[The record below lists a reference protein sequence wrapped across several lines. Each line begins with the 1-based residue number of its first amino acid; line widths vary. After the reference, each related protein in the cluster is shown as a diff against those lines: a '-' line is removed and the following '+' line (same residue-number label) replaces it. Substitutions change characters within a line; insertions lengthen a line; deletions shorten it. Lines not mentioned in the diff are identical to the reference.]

1 MAKSNSPIRLDAALM
16 SQAKL
21 VAGLHKRSQAEQIEY
36 WAALG
41 QSMTKLIDPE
51 TLIRIKSGV
60 TKIRL
65 EDIKNNSIDPED
77 VFSALEEQKQS
88 GLLRSQITTS
98 KLAYRASESKTGYLE
113 QIDTTGNVTVGQ
125 FENGH
130 FVSL

>member
-21 VAGLHKRSQAEQIEY
+21 AAGLHKRSQAEQIEY
-36 WAALG
+36 WAVLG
-41 QSMTKLIDPE
+41 QSMTKLIDPDS
-51 TLIRIKSGV
+51 LIRIKSGV

-65 EDIKNNSIDPED
+65 EDIENTSIDPDD
-77 VFSALEEQKQS
+77 VFNTLAGQRES
-88 GLLRSQITTS
+88 GVLRSHVTTS
-98 KLAYRASESKTGYLE
+98 KLAYRASESKAGYLE
-113 QIDTTGNVTVGQ
+113 QIDSTGNVTVGH